1 VWQSCNV
8 GGMENDFA
16 LESFPWWAAVF
27 PGHLLE
33 LEVELHRHA
42 EACIPVFWRRKEYI
56 KGWGARN
63 GLQHQ
68 AIAGISLESL
78 AYERRRYGGAANS

>member
-8 GGMENDFA
+8 GGVENDFA
-16 LESFPWWAAVF
+16 LESFPCWAAVF

-33 LEVELHRHA
+33 LEVVLHRHA

-63 GLQHQ
+63 ISSTRQSQ
-68 AIAGISLESL
+68 AYCYKAWHTAPLL
-78 AYERRRYGGAANS
+78 RRC